1 MNNVELAKSNLMQAK
16 ERIVHAREALER
28 GNYPYVVRQCQE
40 AVELALKAALRIVGV
55 EPPKWHDVGPV
66 LIREKSRFPKWFQ
79 DFIDELA
86 SISRSLRKERELA
99 MYGDE
104 EAGIPP
110 EELYTKRDGEL
121 ALNNAIKVVELVEK
135 LFSRI
140 HDIS

>member
-1 MNNVELAKSNLMQAK
+1 MNNLDMARSYLRQAM
-16 ERIVHAREALER
+16 ERVRHAEEALIN

-66 LIREKSRFPKWFQ
+66 LRREQGRFPAWFRERM
-79 DFIDELA
+79 DELI

-104 EAGIPP
+104 ESGIPP
-110 EELYTKRDGEL
+110 EELYTRVDAEY
-121 ALNNAIKVVELVEK
+121 ALNSAKMVLSLVEK
-135 LFSRI
+135 LLKETESRT
-140 HDIS
+140 

>member
-1 MNNVELAKSNLMQAK
+1 LNNLDMARSYLRQAM
-16 ERIVHAREALER
+16 ERVRHAEEALIN

-66 LIREKSRFPKWFQ
+66 LRREQGRFPAWFRERM
-79 DFIDELA
+79 DELI

-104 EAGIPP
+104 ESGIPP
-110 EELYTKRDGEL
+110 EELYTRVDAEY
-121 ALNNAIKVVELVEK
+121 ALNSAKMVLSLVEK
-135 LFSRI
+135 LLKETESRT
-140 HDIS
+140 